1 MLFTQPELTP
11 SQFRMILINN
21 RPAQPV
27 VVFRK
32 AQNGHITIDKGFIIG
47 YSGIMTNINTNLTK
61 AEMKALVIVLS
72 AGYAAGKEGPDD
84 VRDIF
89 IKDYDQSHALALGI
103 AYSRALRKLGLDA
116 FWDDNEKFI
125 SQHRNA

>member
-1 MLFTQPELTP
+1 MDTLSIDYCRIILY
-11 SQFRMILINN
+11 SDIMI
-21 RPAQPV
+21 
-27 VVFRK
+27 
-32 AQNGHITIDKGFIIG
+32 
-47 YSGIMTNINTNLTK
+47 NINTKLTK

-72 AGYAAGKEGPDD
+72 AGYVSGKDSDDD

-89 IKDYDQSHALALGI
+89 IKDYDQSHALSLGA
-103 AYSRALRKLGLDA
+103 AYSRALSKLGLDK